1 MKKQTDILVK
11 YTRPTSKNMAVLP
24 KIAEYMKQEKFC
36 ERYVED

>member
-1 MKKQTDILVK
+1 MKKQTDILIK
-11 YTRPTSKNMAVLP
+11 YTRPASKNIAIPP